1 MSVNHH
7 AVSPAVAAPLVLRD
21 VLERLLAGE
30 SLAEAEAQQLLVQLT
45 DESLSPAM
53 VAAQLVALRAK
64 GVVADEVR
72 GFAKGM
78 RALARRPD
86 LPFVGKTVDVVGTGG
101 DGSGSVNLS
110 TGAALLAA
118 AAGAQVVKHG
128 NRSISSR
135 SGSADLLEALGLKL
149 PLQGADIGACLAAT
163 GFTFLFAP
171 HHHPAMKAVG
181 PVRGAMGIRTVF
193 NLLGPLTNPASPP
206 FGLIGA
212 FNLDTAK
219 LMADAFAGLP
229 IERVFVVHG
238 EPGWDEPTP
247 CGPFHLFDVK
257 SVGSKLPPTV
267 DNAPV
272 GANLLATV
280 GSKLPPTVDSA
291 SVGAS
296 LLATVGSKLPPTVDS
311 ASVGASLLATV
322 THTVRDPLTDYGLP
336 RCRPEE
342 LAGGDGAHNA
352 ERLLQVFRGE
362 DQGAH
367 RHALLLG
374 AALVLEVTGQASTP
388 REALAMAVA
397 AIDSGAALRMAEALR
412 AFGANVSA
420 TA

>member
-1 MSVNHH
+1 MSVNHP
-7 AVSPAVAAPLVLRD
+7 AVSPVAAAPLVLRD

-64 GVVADEVR
+64 GVVAEEVR

-78 RALARRPD
+78 RALARRPE

-118 AAGAQVVKHG
+118 ATGAQVVKHG

-149 PLQGADIGACLAAT
+149 PLQGADIGGCLTAT

-193 NLLGPLTNPASPP
+193 NLLGPLTNPAAPP

-219 LMADAFAGLP
+219 LMAEAFAGLP

-267 DNAPV
+267 TDDLTPTRDVAP
-272 GANLLATV
+272 
-280 GSKLPPTVDSA
+280 
-291 SVGAS
+291 
-296 LLATVGSKLPPTVDS
+296 
-311 ASVGASLLATV
+311 VGASLLATV
-322 THTVRDPLTDYGLP
+322 THTVRDPLADYGLP
-336 RCRPEE
+336 RCRPED
-342 LAGGDGAHNA
+342 LAGGDAAHNA

-374 AALVLEVTGQASTP
+374 AALVLEVTGQAATP
-388 REALAMAVA
+388 RDALAMAAA
-397 AIDSGAALRMAEALR
+397 AIDSGAALRMAKALR
-412 AFGANVSA
+412 AFGASAGA

>member
-1 MSVNHH
+1 MSGNHA
-7 AVSPAVAAPLVLRD
+7 AVSPAAAAPLVLRD

-78 RALARRPD
+78 RALARRPE
-86 LPFVGKTVDVVGTGG
+86 LPEVGKMVDVVGTGG

-110 TGAALLAA
+110 SGAALLAA

-149 PLQGADIGACLAAT
+149 PLQGEDIGGCLTAT

-193 NLLGPLTNPASPP
+193 NLLGPLTNPAAPP

-219 LMADAFAGLP
+219 LMAEAFAGLP

-267 DNAPV
+267 TD
-272 GANLLATV
+272 GLT
-280 GSKLPPTVDSA
+280 PTVND
-291 SVGAS
+291 
-296 LLATVGSKLPPTVDS
+296 

-336 RCRPEE
+336 RCRPED
-342 LAGGDGAHNA
+342 LAGGDAAHNA

-374 AALVLEVTGQASTP
+374 AALVLEVTGQAATP
-388 REALAMAVA
+388 RDALAMAAA

-412 AFGANVSA
+412 AFGANAGASA
-420 TA
+420 